1 MEVFISADK
10 NDIKSRFLELLC
22 GYMKI
27 TERKLGKVF
36 KVTKSSQEILK
47 ITNTPLLVTP
57 KLNEHLTSD
66 EITIAKQICDES
78 GFLPLLFGNSKEQQ
92 DKITKYL
99 NHIINDLKYEHKPLM
114 QELNTALLYEMFIE
128 GFINVTI
135 CDLMAYAVIAC
146 HLNQLSD
153 EEKEQYCNVMRWA
166 DHIQNLKCVKP
177 IAKEMKIW
185 FSLPVEQFDLNTK
198 GKGKK
203 EKGGDHRPEGKEKK
217 EKGGDNRPEGKE
229 KKDKKEKKPQQQQ
242 KNKEKKDN
250 KETKEG
256 DNKPKDNNE
265 DTAKKTEEQS

>member
-1 MEVFISADK
+1 
-10 NDIKSRFLELLC
+10 
-22 GYMKI
+22 
-27 TERKLGKVF
+27 
-36 KVTKSSQEILK
+36 
-47 ITNTPLLVTP
+47 
-57 KLNEHLTSD
+57 
-66 EITIAKQICDES
+66 
-78 GFLPLLFGNSKEQQ
+78 
-92 DKITKYL
+92 
-99 NHIINDLKYEHKPLM
+99 
-114 QELNTALLYEMFIE
+114 
-128 GFINVTI
+128 
-135 CDLMAYAVIAC
+135 MAYAVIAC

-265 DTAKKTEEQS
+265 DTTKKTEEQS